1 MSDTHKN
8 TSKFLSLV
16 LRHKPEEI
24 NLKLDSNGWAD
35 TDELIEK
42 LNHRGFNINFELL
55 EEVVITNDKQR
66 FSFNEDYSAI
76 RANQGHSVDIDLA
89 LKPIKPPELLYHGT
103 VAKFIDAI
111 KTEGLQKM
119 SRRHIHLSRD
129 VDTAKKVGA
138 RRGKPV
144 ILFIDSG
151 KMADD
156 GYLFFVS
163 ENGVWLTDQVPVKYI
178 AF

>member
-1 MSDTHKN
+1 MSDSHKN
-8 TSKFLSLV
+8 ISKFLSLV

-24 NLKLDSNGWAD
+24 NLQLDSNGWAD

-55 EEVVITNDKQR
+55 EEVVTANDKQR
-66 FSFNEDYSAI
+66 FSFNEDYSSI

-89 LKPIKPPELLYHGT
+89 LTTVKPPETLYHGT

-111 KTEGLQKM
+111 KTQGLQKM
-119 SRRHIHLSRD
+119 SRRHIHLSKHIE
-129 VDTAKKVGA
+129 TAKKVGA

-144 ILFIDSG
+144 ILVIESG
-151 KMADD
+151 KMFGD
-156 GYLFFVS
+156 GYAFYVS

-178 AF
+178 GF

>member
-144 ILFIDSG
+144 ILFIDSS